1 MITKTRLF
9 LLCVLF
15 WGTVSFENVFVARAA
30 AMVLQQDTTEGE
42 LSSEELAKFN
52 KQKLIV
58 GTVDSIDVQELKKTP
73 FTNLADLVKGN
84 LAGVHVQQ
92 PSGEPGSYQ
101 NMVVRGVKNRLFSNT
116 DINAN
121 RPAVFINGI
130 PLTQDHS
137 FAYEIQKYDIN
148 RIGPA
153 TDLWNTIDMRSVE
166 SIELIKDP
174 IRLAEI
180 GPLATNGVIWI
191 TTTGGKSGHREISIG
206 AHTGINTTPAI
217 TPVNAHYENMFRQPF
232 YAKYGDVEADLR
244 YPGYLADS
252 TNLNYYGP
260 ANWRDGYYKLAMS
273 HNVNMGLR
281 GGTDRANFGFY
292 GAYTGD
298 ASSADQ
304 TGLDRYNALFNINML
319 PFKWFKISAFVN
331 GIRTERNRNK
341 NIRDRFAE
349 MAYLPDLST
358 PISPSNNLYNNFVN
372 RYDAAVDDN
381 VTNTVRGGLDFQ
393 FDILPNLYFNSNF
406 SIDYSEG
413 IRDVFYPSDLMETIN
428 FVSNYFGYSQRY
440 IFSNELGYDVDVD
453 EDHTFQFKAGAKYQD
468 DLYRFNYARAYDGP
482 NDFIK
487 INVVTGNASDANYL
501 QPVGGVQVH
510 RIMNREIY
518 RMMSVFGRVGYR
530 YKDFLSIDGLLRFDG
545 SSNVQP
551 SSRWLF
557 TPAFSATW
565 NIQNQMELN
574 DPFSIRASYAKIG
587 IPEWNSR
594 FALGPQYAV
603 QMGWQEEPSLV
614 SYYGQAGFSRP
625 YQTGWV
631 GYGLDWAY
639 TNQFDL
645 TVDKEF
651 LNGRV
656 GASASLYLNE
666 HNNQL
671 TLIPIP
677 EEYGYQGMYKNG
689 MDVRNTGVDL
699 TVRGQVLAEES
710 ALQWTPSIQLN
721 FNKNQLMALP
731 QGLKELQ
738 VGDRLLRV
746 GEAVDKFWLLEN
758 QGIYAQESDIPL
770 NPNTGARMDYQ
781 GVELSAGDPRWADL
795 NGDHSIDKEDKV
807 LTGNSMPKLFGGF
820 SNKFTYKNFDLNI
833 QLYFALGHQALN
845 HRAAN
850 RYDFINN
857 ESGRTINAVREV
869 FHWQQDVDIQKYPLY
884 NPWSS
889 VVPYRTDQD
898 LFLENASFIKLRTLS
913 FGYDFSDLPFLKENV
928 KHLRKAYLYAMGNN
942 LFTLSGFS
950 GRDPELINVNGIY
963 DGYGLPLAPTYTIGL
978 KFDF

>member
-1 MITKTRLF
+1 MITKTRLIS
-9 LLCVLF
+9 LCALF
-15 WGTVSFENVFVARAA
+15 WGIVSYEPLLAAPTVFAFQ
-30 AMVLQQDTTEGE
+30 QQDTTEGD
-42 LSSEELAKFN
+42 LTSEELAAFN
-52 KQKLIV
+52 KQPLIV
-58 GTVDSIDVQELKKTP
+58 GTVDSVDVVELQKTP
-73 FTNLADLVKGN
+73 FTNLADVVKGN

-101 NMVVRGVKNRLFSNT
+101 NMIVRGIKNRLFSNT

-121 RPAVFINGI
+121 RPAVFVNGVPI
-130 PLTQDHS
+130 TQDHS

-153 TDLWNTIDMRSVE
+153 TDLWNTIDSRSVA

-180 GPLATNGVIWI
+180 GPLATNGAIWI
-191 TTTGGKSGHREISIG
+191 TTTGGKSGEREISIE
-206 AHTGINTTPAI
+206 AHTGVNTVEAI
-217 TPVNAHYENMFRQPF
+217 TPVNAQYENLFRKPF
-232 YAKYGDVEADLR
+232 YAMYGNAEADLR

-260 ANWRDGYYKLAMS
+260 ANWKDGYYKMAMI
-273 HNVNMGLR
+273 HNVNMSLR
-281 GGTDRANFGFY
+281 GGSDRANFGFF

-331 GIRTERNRNK
+331 GIRTERDRNR

-358 PISPSNNLYNNFVN
+358 PISPSNNLYNDFVS

-381 VTNTVRGGLDFQ
+381 LTNTVRGGLDFR

-406 SIDYSEG
+406 SVDYSEG

-428 FVSNYFGYSQRY
+428 YVSNYFGYSQRY
-440 IFSNELGYDVDVD
+440 IFSNELGYDLNRD
-453 EDHTFQFKAGAKYQD
+453 EDHAFEFKAGAKYQD

-487 INVVTGNASDANYL
+487 INVVNGDANEEDYL
-501 QPVGGVQVH
+501 QPVGGVQVY

-530 YKDFLSIDGLLRFDG
+530 YKNFLSLDALIRFDG

-551 SSRWLF
+551 DSRWLF

-565 NIQNQMELN
+565 NVQNQL
-574 DPFSIRASYAKIG
+574 DLADQFSIRASYAKIG

-603 QMGWQEEPSLV
+603 QMGWKNEPSLV

-625 YQTGWV
+625 YQSGWV

-639 TNQFDL
+639 TNQMDV
-645 TVDKEF
+645 TVEKEF
-651 LNGRV
+651 FNGRL
-656 GASASLYLNE
+656 GTSASLYSNA
-666 HNNQL
+666 HKNQL
-671 TLIPIP
+671 TRIPVP
-677 EEYGYQGMYKNG
+677 EEYGYSGIYKNG
-689 MDVRNTGVDL
+689 LDVRNTGIDV
-699 TVRGQVLAEES
+699 TFRGHVLPES
-710 ALQWTPSIQLN
+710 SSWQWTPSLQLN
-721 FNKNQLMALP
+721 FNKNQLTGLP
-731 QGLKELQ
+731 DGLQELQ

-746 GEAVDKFWLLEN
+746 GEAVDKFWLLQN
-758 QGIYAQESDIPL
+758 QGIYSEESDIPI
-770 NPNTGARMDYQ
+770 NPNTGRRLDYQ

-795 NGDHSIDKEDKV
+795 NNDHSIDKHDKV
-807 LTGNSMPKLFGGF
+807 LTGNSMPKVFGGLGNQF
-820 SNKFTYKNFDLNI
+820 RYKNFDLNV

-845 HRAAN
+845 HRAAS

-857 ESGRTINAVREV
+857 ESGRTIQAVREV
-869 FHWQQDVDIQKYPLY
+869 FHWQQDVDIEKYPMY

-898 LFLENASFIKLRTLS
+898 LFLENASFVKLRTVSLG
-913 FGYDFSDLPFLKENV
+913 FDFSEMRWLKERIQ
-928 KHLRKAYLYAMGNN
+928 HLRRAYVYVMGNN
-942 LFTLSGFS
+942 LLTVSNFS
-950 GRDPELINVNGIY
+950 GSDPELINVNGIY
-963 DGYGLPLAPTYTIGL
+963 DGYGLPLSPTYTIGL
-978 KFDF
+978 KLDF